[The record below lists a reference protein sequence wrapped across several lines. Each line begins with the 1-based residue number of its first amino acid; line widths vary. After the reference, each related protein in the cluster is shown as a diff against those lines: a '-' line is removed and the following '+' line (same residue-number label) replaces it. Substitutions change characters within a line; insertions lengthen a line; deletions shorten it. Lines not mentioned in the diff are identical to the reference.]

1 MSLNLFKY
9 VCHSNIVQSRCY
21 NVMTSCSFSLILIFF
36 KFCFI
41 FYFWTQKKYSLGDCT
56 LYFRSG
62 NQSLIIL
69 GFEIQYFLGKLKI
82 KSNICNSI
90 ISNLMALIN
99 SFLTFFIFFQCIM
112 SKLYTVVEIV
122 RVFYDNDG
130 KVFWRMRN
138 GAYVPLIL
146 SPFKSLFKSI
156 PVFSMVTASIYI
168 KKVRVIIL

>member
-1 MSLNLFKY
+1 
-9 VCHSNIVQSRCY
+9 
-21 NVMTSCSFSLILIFF
+21 
-36 KFCFI
+36 
-41 FYFWTQKKYSLGDCT
+41 
-56 LYFRSG
+56 
-62 NQSLIIL
+62 
-69 GFEIQYFLGKLKI
+69 
-82 KSNICNSI
+82 
-90 ISNLMALIN
+90 
-99 SFLTFFIFFQCIM
+99 M

-168 KKVRVIIL
+168 KKVRVIILIRTHSYVPIAGTL